1 MERVAIDPPAKTTC
15 DICQWYS
22 ASLESVVTL
31 NAKRCVLAS
40 ETAYSQDNKHTFLF
54 NYLLFTQNLAIL
66 SPANDL
72 SLVFYFRFTLF
83 FLL

>member
-1 MERVAIDPPAKTTC
+1 MERVAVDPPAKTTC

-31 NAKRCVLAS
+31 NAKRCVLALVTLKIIS
-40 ETAYSQDNKHTFLF
+40 ILF

>member
-31 NAKRCVLAS
+31 NAKRCVLALV
-40 ETAYSQDNKHTFLF
+40 TAYSQDNKH
-54 NYLLFTQNLAIL
+54 
-66 SPANDL
+66 
-72 SLVFYFRFTLF
+72 SL
-83 FLL
+83 